1 MSALSTVVLLV
12 LAQAVTPNQR
22 NAPSSAVLQVGVF
35 SYGPDGKSQ
44 AAAYDT
50 TLAAES
56 FQYIAGCAIGGG
68 NRPVPANATDAW
80 RVSGKVESLTADEAV
95 VRVDWQRTRAA
106 GVAVTS
112 PGGSIQLTLHPG
124 DRVPLDTANPDPSVG
139 CGGRTIG
146 FEARFGPRPGF
157 MVGPGGALSESPAV
171 TIMRGLGGGGTAG
184 AGTASVST
192 NPHGG
197 GGSVDTAK
205 TGAVTKPFTA
215 DLWLVKTDRAHPDG
229 EFNMQGLVV
238 NVQGTTEFAFS
249 PFAIETSAGP
259 ANIQVSGVLRSVNEE
274 GAVQLVCILAR
285 TIRYSTNDATRNANA
300 SVTGTSTTRNPM
312 PGPDEVLSFE
322 LPPVTVPNT
331 TATVPE
337 QYSVRLRI
345 RSRADDVQ

>member
-1 MSALSTVVLLV
+1 MSALSSVVLLV
-12 LAQAVTPNQR
+12 LAQAVTPSQR
-22 NAPSSAVLQVGVF
+22 NAPSSPVLQVGVF

-56 FQYIAGCAIGGG
+56 FQYIAGCEIGGG
-68 NRPVPANATDAW
+68 NRPIPDRATDAW
-80 RVSGKVESLTADEAV
+80 RVSGKVDRLNADEAV
-95 VRVDWQRTRAA
+95 VRVDWQRIRA
-106 GVAVTS
+106 GGMAVTS

-124 DRVPLDTANPDPSVG
+124 DRVPLDTANPDPTAG

-171 TIMRGLGGGGTAG
+171 TIMRDGGGGMIGAAAAPVSANSRAGNDSAAG
-184 AGTASVST
+184 A
-192 NPHGG
+192 N
-197 GGSVDTAK
+197 

-215 DLWLVKTDRAHPDG
+215 DLWLVKTDRVHPERG

-238 NVQGTTEFAFS
+238 DVRGTTEFAFS
-249 PFAIETSAGP
+249 PFAVDTSGGL
-259 ANIQVSGVLRSVNEE
+259 ANIHVSGVLRSVNEKGSIE
-274 GAVQLVCILAR
+274 LVCTLAR
-285 TIRYSTNDATRNANA
+285 TIRYSTNDATRNASA

>member
-1 MSALSTVVLLV
+1 MPALSSVVLLV
-12 LAQAVTPNQR
+12 VAQALTPSQR
-22 NAPSSAVLQVGVF
+22 NGPSSPVLQVGVF

-56 FQYIAGCAIGGG
+56 FQYVAGCAIGGG

-157 MVGPGGALSESPAV
+157 MVGPGGPLSESPAV
-171 TIMRGLGGGGTAG
+171 TIMRGVGGGGTVG

-192 NPHGG
+192 NAHGG
-197 GGSVDTAK
+197 GGSVDAAK
-205 TGAVTKPFTA
+205 TPGPVKPFTA
-215 DLWLVKTDRAHPDG
+215 DLWLVKTDRTHPERG
-229 EFNMQGLVV
+229 EFNTQGLVV
-238 NVQGTTEFAFS
+238 EVRGSADFAFS
-249 PFAIETSAGP
+249 SFPVETSAGP
-259 ANIQVSGVLRSVNEE
+259 VNVQVSGNLRSVNEA
-274 GAVQLVCILAR
+274 GAVQLVCTTTRI
-285 TIRYSTNDATRNANA
+285 IHYSASDPTLKSSAT
-300 SVTGTSTTRNPM
+300 VTGTSTIRNPM

-322 LPPVTVPNT
+322 LPPIHLSNT
-331 TATVPE
+331 TASLPE

-345 RSRADDVQ
+345 R